1 MLASLGGCFHGEDSK
16 RTKNSS
22 RDRCFSCTHHA
33 SCRYLKLE
41 IFSEIRSSIAYEYE
55 REDQEEIECAIERE
69 AKPA

>member
-1 MLASLGGCFHGEDSK
+1 MAKTRNAQKTAPEID
-16 RTKNSS
+16 
-22 RDRCFSCTHHA
+22 A